1 MTQSQQTGNTS
12 PRVEASLLEF
22 PASVIAE
29 LTGISRSMIIRVING
44 ERLPS
49 LDNAAKIADMV
60 GLDLGAFYK
69 LLKSRQKIFPP
80 YHPKQ

>member
-1 MTQSQQTGNTS
+1 MTHSQQTPQRT
-12 PRVEASLLEF
+12 RTEASLLEF
-22 PASVIAE
+22 PASVIAD

-60 GLDLGAFYK
+60 GMDLDSFYK
-69 LLKSRQKIFPP
+69 LLKSRQKLFPP
-80 YHPKQ
+80 YHQKK

>member
-1 MTQSQQTGNTS
+1 MTQSQQTENAS